1 MARVCQLFSGSS
13 GNSTFIGNSDGGILV
28 DAGVSAKRLSAALT
42 ERGID
47 PESLSGVFVTHEHGD
62 HIAGVRVFCS
72 KYNIPLFATRGTL
85 EILERDGHING
96 KFKTVEL
103 DYGEI
108 ELDGYKIKNFRTS
121 HDSAESCGYKVE
133 LPDGR
138 KAAVCTDLG
147 FVSEEVKKALCKTD
161 LLVFES
167 NHDIDMLKTGIYPYS
182 LKQRIMS
189 PIGHLPNDA
198 CADALPLF
206 VKNGVTR
213 IILSHLS
220 EHNNLPIYAKKAAVS
235 SLLCENMREGT
246 DYLLTVA
253 KKQDGEMTVF

>member
-1 MARVCQLFSGSS
+1 
-13 GNSTFIGNSDGGILV
+13 
-28 DAGVSAKRLSAALT
+28 
-42 ERGID
+42 
-47 PESLSGVFVTHEHGD
+47 
-62 HIAGVRVFCS
+62 
-72 KYNIPLFATRGTL
+72 
-85 EILERDGHING
+85 
-96 KFKTVEL
+96 
-103 DYGEI
+103 
-108 ELDGYKIKNFRTS
+108 
-121 HDSAESCGYKVE
+121 
-133 LPDGR
+133 
-138 KAAVCTDLG
+138 
-147 FVSEEVKKALCKTD
+147 
-161 LLVFES
+161 
-167 NHDIDMLKTGIYPYS
+167 MLKTGIYPYS

-189 PIGHLPNDA
+189 PIGHLSNDA

>member
-1 MARVCQLFSGSS
+1 M
-13 GNSTFIGNSDGGILV
+13 
-28 DAGVSAKRLSAALT
+28 SAKRLSAALT

-189 PIGHLPNDA
+189 PHRASFKRRLCRRASAFCKKRSHKDNSFPFKRAQQPPDLRKKSGGFLLALREYEGRDGLPSHRQQKAGRGNDGF
-198 CADALPLF
+198 L
-206 VKNGVTR
+206 KEN
-213 IILSHLS
+213 
-220 EHNNLPIYAKKAAVS
+220 YAEYLHSGRGKTKGKIPARR
-235 SLLCENMREGT
+235 LCGI
-246 DYLLTVA
+246 
-253 KKQDGEMTVF
+253 